1 MLPLHILKC
10 FLAGG
15 LHRFVREA
23 CLSIRQSQPLDP
35 LNNFPNI
42 LLGVQSR
49 TPVKQGMA
57 TGSQDAI
64 IKCSPLEHKEYLLMQ
79 SRLRKD
85 KVPGIFGQVCL
96 YILDHDIKVILS
108 IAYWFTLNATSHWL

>member
-15 LHRFVREA
+15 SHRFVREA
-23 CLSIRQSQPLDP
+23 CLSIRRSQPLDP
-35 LNNFPNI
+35 LNNSPNS
-42 LLGVQSR
+42 LLDVQSWM
-49 TPVKQGMA
+49 PVKQGIA

-64 IKCSPLEHKEYLLMQ
+64 FKCSPLEHKEYLLMQ

-108 IAYWFTLNATSHWL
+108 IAYWFTLNATSHWV